1 MAAEVYRVEVRRAS
15 ALRRLGSWVATLV
28 QASSMVS
35 TTPPWRDEARIVEVD
50 TGRVATVVRNLV
62 GGETDDVGQVAV
74 DVGELTQ
81 LAFERLWLPERV
93 PGERAH
99 DGGDASS

>member
-1 MAAEVYRVEVRRAS
+1 MAAEVYRVDVRRAS
-15 ALRRLGSWVATLV
+15 TLRRLGSWAATLV

-62 GGETDDVGQVAV
+62 GGETDDVGQVAL

-81 LAFERLWLPERV
+81 LAFERLWLPERIIAETSRD
-93 PGERAH
+93 GE
-99 DGGDASS
+99 DASS